1 VKSCRPDVASLVL
14 ETAPSGRVRRGACIL
29 ALAGGVLTAACAS
42 GSGNWF
48 SLGPRPPE
56 IAGVWIDVAL
66 TSSSDTVA
74 WILAPNGVDRTV
86 HTSVS
91 RDSRGVMSVAVHET
105 SNGFWYLSGR
115 LEDTINRAICYKR
128 RARDGA
134 TCLRFRMDTVANT
147 RFLRRLTVLG
157 YKGEPLKEE
166 RVFVEMRRINGNL
179 P

>member
-1 VKSCRPDVASLVL
+1 VKSYRPDVSLAP
-14 ETAPSGRVRRGACIL
+14 ETAPSARVWRGAAIL

-42 GSGNWF
+42 GSGSWF
-48 SLGPRPPE
+48 SFGPRPPE

-74 WILAPNGVDRTV
+74 WILAPNGADRTR

-91 RDSRGVMSVAVHET
+91 RDGSGVPSVTVHEF

-115 LEDTINRAICYKR
+115 LEDTTNRAICYKR
-128 RARDGA
+128 RSRDGA
-134 TCLRFRMDTVANT
+134 TCVRFRMDTVAT
-147 RFLRRLTVLG
+147 PRFARRLRVLD
-157 YKGEPLKEE
+157 YRGERLKEE
-166 RVFVEMRRINGNL
+166 RVFIDIRPVL